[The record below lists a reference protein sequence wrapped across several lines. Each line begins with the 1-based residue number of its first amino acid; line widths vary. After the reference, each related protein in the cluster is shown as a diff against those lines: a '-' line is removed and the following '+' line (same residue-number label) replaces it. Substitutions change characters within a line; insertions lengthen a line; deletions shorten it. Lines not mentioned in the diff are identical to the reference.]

1 MTATAYIGLGSNM
14 NNPIEQITQACVEI
28 SHLDNIELIR
38 LSGLYRSSP
47 LGPQDQPDY
56 VNAVAKIA
64 TTLVPRVLLSRLKAL
79 EKAHG
84 RASTELRWGP
94 RPLDLDILL
103 YDQLMISSGS
113 LTIPHPGLFERAFVL
128 YPLREIEP
136 DRFNIPGHGSLD
148 ALINKCPKH
157 DLEFIQHIVLQS
169 NRQQ

>member
-14 NNPIEQITQACVEI
+14 NNPIEQITQACAEI
-28 SHLDNIELIR
+28 SHIVNTELIR
-38 LSGLYRSSP
+38 LSGLYRSLP

-56 VNAVAKIA
+56 INAVAKIA
-64 TTLVPRVLLSRLKAL
+64 TTLEPQALLTRLKAL
-79 EKAHG
+79 ERAHG
-84 RASTELRWGP
+84 RTSTEMRWGP

-103 YDQLMISSGS
+103 YDQLIASNDA

-136 DRFNIPGHGSLD
+136 DQFNIPGYGYLGSL
-148 ALINKCPKH
+148 INNCPKG

-169 NRQQ
+169 NCQQ